1 MERPPYEQLLEE
13 IEATSY
19 VAVGR
24 KYGVSDN
31 AVRKWVR
38 FYERQMERE
47 VAEAEASCRPGLIA
61 SGERLR
67 VRGME
72 MGTPAMDP
80 EIREGLQRSWKALMT
95 VGVLAIVIGC
105 IAILVPAVAS
115 VGTAIFIGWILV
127 IAGAFLVAGAFM
139 AHSIGSVILRLIWAL
154 LTVVVGLWL
163 IVEPHN
169 GTLTLTLVL
178 GIYFLFMGLTRIAV
192 AFAARGQEGAGLVGL
207 SGVAGLLIG
216 ILVLAKFPSSADW
229 AIGLLVGIDLIFA
242 GWTLTSVALVGRR
255 DSVMCPPQR
264 PCAASGRSGS
274 QPRGT

>member
-1 MERPPYEQLLEE
+1 
-13 IEATSY
+13 
-19 VAVGR
+19 
-24 KYGVSDN
+24 
-31 AVRKWVR
+31 
-38 FYERQMERE
+38 
-47 VAEAEASCRPGLIA
+47 
-61 SGERLR
+61 
-67 VRGME
+67 ME
-72 MGTPAMDP
+72 MGTPTLDP
-80 EIREGLQRSWKALMT
+80 EVRVGLQRSWKALMAI
-95 VGVLAIVIGC
+95 GVLAIFIGC

-154 LTVVVGLWL
+154 LTVIVGLWL

-192 AFAARGQEGAGLVGL
+192 AFAARGKEGAGLVGL

-242 GWTLTSVALVGRR
+242 GWTLVSVALVGKEL
-255 DSVMCPPQR
+255 
-264 PCAASGRSGS
+264 A
-274 QPRGT
+274 RGT